1 MQVFVIVAALVAA
14 AHGATAPA
22 TRAPTAAAAS
32 TTTTLHP
39 SCGEDS
45 YHMCQ
50 DSCRAKN
57 YEVLEEFIAD
67 VLDYGSPMDD
77 LVSEPSR
84 RRRGVVPGYIQME
97 VERFLRRNV
106 R

>member
-14 AHGATAPA
+14 AHGATRPA

-32 TTTTLHP
+32 TSTTLHP
-39 SCGEDS
+39 SCGEDA

-67 VLDYGSPMDD
+67 VLDYGG
-77 LVSEPSR
+77 VVNNGEGNR
-84 RRRGVVPGYIQME
+84 TRRGVVPSYIQME